1 MEYFLYLCARFM
13 KIALIGYGKMGHM
26 IESIAL
32 ERGHKIVARIDVGD
46 DFDLKDAQV
55 AIEFT
60 TPATAEENIR
70 KAWEQGVPV
79 ISGSTGWRPEELRVE
94 GLELREVDSRKLIVD
109 SKTGKTMLVWSSN
122 FSVGVNIFFEM
133 NKFLAQKM
141 KNLTPRGSMDVHR
154 TSNRAEPFTRQGE
167 GASPLWEDGREVS
180 DFQLPEYDYVI
191 DAIDSV
197 AAKTD
202 LIINAT
208 RVRGIKV
215 FSSMGAALRFDPTAV
230 TTGELMSIQGDALAK
245 AVRARMKKIGLHPYR
260 KVRCVYSTEQAH
272 PCKTRGSLMQVTAV
286 FGCTLA
292 SMVIEDLQKK

>member
-1 MEYFLYLCARFM
+1 MIMEDFFSRSEALLGAEGMDRLRNARVILFGVGGVGSWCAE
-13 KIALIGYGKMGHM
+13 ALIRTGLIHLAGVEGDVVQPSNVNRELPATRETIGRPKV
-26 IESIAL
+26 EVL
-32 ERGHKIVARIDVGD
+32 KERLLTINPEAEIVAIH
-46 DFDLKDAQV
+46 
-55 AIEFT
+55 T
-60 TPATAEENIR
+60 Y
-70 KAWEQGVPV
+70 
-79 ISGSTGWRPEELRVE
+79 
-94 GLELREVDSRKLIVD
+94 
-109 SKTGKTMLVWSSN
+109 
-122 FSVGVNIFFEM
+122 
-133 NKFLAQKM
+133 
-141 KNLTPRGSMDVHR
+141 LTPRGSMDVHR

-202 LIINAT
+202 LIIRAT
-208 RVRGIKV
+208 RTRGVKI
-215 FSSMGAALRFDPTAV
+215 FCSMGAALRFDPTAV

-260 KVRCVYSTEQAH
+260 KVRCVYSTEQAP